1 MAEKRDYYSVL
12 GVDKGASD
20 TDIKSAFR
28 KKAKDCHPDMHP
40 GDKAKEEEFKE
51 LNEAY
56 EVLSDKDKRQKYDQ
70 FGHAAFDPTMGG
82 GGGGNP
88 FSGGGFGGFGDFGDI
103 FSSFFGGG
111 FSSGGNSSNAPMAGD
126 DLRYSMTIS
135 FEEAA
140 FGVTK
145 EILVSREEICSS
157 CGGSGA
163 KAGTQPQRCNTCNG
177 TGRVRTQQNTILG
190 AITSTR
196 ECPACHG
203 TGKIIKEPC
212 AECRGGGRV
221 KKSSRV
227 QLKIPAGIDNG
238 QTLNVRGEGEAG
250 YRNGPRGNLYVT
262 INVKPHKLF
271 VRHGFDLLLRMSIPY
286 TTAVLGGEI
295 IVPTLTEQVKY
306 NVPSGTQSETT
317 FRLRDQ
323 GVPKLNANGRGDLL
337 VTVTIDVPKRISEE
351 QRGLLEQLA
360 ILQGDSPQS
369 KSKKSFF
376 KK

>member
-1 MAEKRDYYSVL
+1 MADKRDYYSVL
-12 GVDKGASD
+12 GVDKSASD
-20 TDIKSAFR
+20 ADIKSAFR
-28 KKAKDCHPDMHP
+28 KKAKDCHPDLHP
-40 GDKAKEEEFKE
+40 DDKQKEAEFKE

-56 EVLSDKDKRQKYDQ
+56 AVLSDSDKRQKYDQ
-70 FGHAAFDPTMGG
+70 FGHAAFDPSMGG
-82 GGGGNP
+82 GNGGGNP
-88 FSGGGFGGFGDFGDI
+88 FGGGYGGFNDFSDI

-111 FSSGGNSSNAPMAGD
+111 FSQSSNSNTPMAGD
-126 DLRYSMTIS
+126 DLRYSMTLT

-145 EILVSREEICSS
+145 EILVSREESCSS

-163 KAGTQPQRCNTCNG
+163 KAGTQPQRCPTCNG
-177 TGRVRTQQNTILG
+177 SGKVRTQQNTILG

-196 ECPACHG
+196 ECPSCRG

-212 AECRGGGRV
+212 PDCKGRGRV

-238 QTLNVRGEGEAG
+238 QTLNVHGEGEAG

-271 VRHGFDLLLRMSIPY
+271 VRRGYDLLYRMSIPY

-295 IVPTLTEQVKY
+295 VVPTLQEQVRY
-306 NVPSGTQSETT
+306 YVPQGTQSETT
-317 FRLRDQ
+317 FRLKDQ
-323 GVPKLNANGRGDLL
+323 GIPRLNANGKGDLL

-351 QRGLLEQLA
+351 QRSLLEQLA
-360 ILQGDSPQS
+360 GIDGGSTQS
-369 KSKKSFF
+369 KSKKTFF